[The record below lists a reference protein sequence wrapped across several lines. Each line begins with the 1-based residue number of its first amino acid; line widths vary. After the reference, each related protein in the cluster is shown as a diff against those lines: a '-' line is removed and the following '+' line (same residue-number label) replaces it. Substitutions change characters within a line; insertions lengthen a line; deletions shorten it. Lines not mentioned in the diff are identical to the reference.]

1 MVPRDR
7 TGLWSLP
14 VDAGL
19 RQTDLTFSKPE
30 WTWSNESG
38 R

>member
-7 TGLWSLP
+7 TELQLLP

-19 RQTDLTFSKPE
+19 PQTDLTFSKRE
-30 WTWSNESG
+30 
-38 R
+38 